1 MKGTEWLVPGGI
13 GVTVPEGMKGT
24 SMNRITLAAALTLA
38 TLSTA
43 AFAQTAEEQQ
53 ACIDDAFRVC
63 SATIPDR
70 ARTTACMIQNKSQLS
85 AACQSV
91 MAKYAPGPNAPIQPA
106 VATSTRSATPVKP
119 IKTASSRPGKP
130 LNILPR

>member
-1 MKGTEWLVPGGI
+1 M
-13 GVTVPEGMKGT
+13 
-24 SMNRITLAAALTLA
+24 SRITFAIALTVGLLSSAAAV
-38 TLSTA
+38 
-43 AFAQTAEEQQ
+43 AQSSEEQS

-91 MAKYAPGPNAPIQPA
+91 MAKYQPGPTAPIQPA
-106 VATSTRSATPVKP
+106 VATSTRNVTPLKP
-119 IKTASSRPGKP
+119 IRTASSRPGKP
-130 LNILPR
+130 LDIRPR